1 MTAGKDRHDFRRYE
15 TMSQELEILR
25 RLSSG
30 ITLTPIDALADPEIR
45 SFRLAARIDGLRK
58 AGHDI
63 ETVPV
68 HTGTCKTVAGYRLKR
83 IIEKS
88 GQVLMTI

>member
-1 MTAGKDRHDFRRYE
+1 
-15 TMSQELEILR
+15 MSQEVEILR

-30 ITLTPIDALADPEIR
+30 ITLTPIDALADPDIR
-45 SFRLAARIDGLRK
+45 SFRLAARIDSLRK

-68 HTGTCKTVAGYRLKR
+68 HTGTGKTVAGYRLKR
-83 IIEKS
+83 MVKNLPAPVVYTEPS
-88 GQVLMTI
+88 GQMAFVIR

>member
-1 MTAGKDRHDFRRYE
+1 MTAGKDRHDFRRDE

-25 RLSSG
+25 RLETG
-30 ITLTPIDALADPEIR
+30 VTLTPIEALADPDIR

-68 HTGTCKTVAGYRLKR
+68 HTGTGKTVAGYRLKR
-83 IIEKS
+83 TIEKS
-88 GQVLMTI
+88 GQVLLTI

>member
-1 MTAGKDRHDFRRYE
+1 
-15 TMSQELEILR
+15 MSQEVEILR
-25 RLSSG
+25 RLETG
-30 ITLTPIDALADPEIR
+30 VTLTPIDALTDPEIR

-68 HTGTCKTVAGYRLKR
+68 HTGTGKIIAGYRIKR
-83 IIEKS
+83 RTEPS
-88 GQVLMTI
+88 GQVLMSGFR